1 MAYSLAPVAASAY
14 GLTSVPL
21 WGEVAWPKEVF
32 IHITPLKLYV
42 PTEGRTA
49 SAYGLAPIPLGLTP
63 TRCRL
68 GLRPRTPQPMSST
81 LRTCC
86 ISAYGL
92 TPVPLGGEG
101 GGLGLKWR
109 LCT

>member
-1 MAYSLAPVAASAY
+1 MHRTPSKECLKKTIPEGRASSANGVAPVAASAY

-49 SAYGLAPIPLGLTP
+49 SAYGLAPV
-63 TRCRL
+63 
-68 GLRPRTPQPMSST
+68 ST
-81 LRTCC
+81 KSNVILW
-86 ISAYGL
+86 
-92 TPVPLGGEG
+92 GEG
-101 GGLGLKWR
+101 GVA
-109 LCT
+109 